1 MKEMSASEVARSFSA
16 ALDGAENGETIV
28 ITRGGHRV
36 AMLVPAP
43 RANGRAVLD
52 VLATWRGRLALDDA
66 FAAAVEA
73 ADQGEPGLDEDP
85 WRG

>member
-1 MKEMSASEVARSFSA
+1 MKEMSASDVARSFSA
-16 ALDGAENGETIV
+16 ALDGAESGETIV
-28 ITRGGHRV
+28 ITRGGRRI

-43 RANGRAVLD
+43 RANGKAVLD
-52 VLATWRGRLALDDA
+52 VLARWQGRLAVDDT

>member
-16 ALDGAENGETIV
+16 APRRHAGS
-28 ITRGGHRV
+28 R
-36 AMLVPAP
+36 PA
-43 RANGRAVLD
+43 ANGRAVLD
-52 VLATWRGRLALDDA
+52 VLATWRGRLGVNDA

>member
-16 ALDGAENGETIV
+16 ALDGAEKGETIV
-28 ITRGGHRV
+28 ITRGGRRV

-43 RANGRAVLD
+43 RANGKAVLD
-52 VLATWRGRLALDDA
+52 VLATWRGRLAVDDD

-73 ADQGEPGLDEDP
+73 ADPSEPGLDEDP